1 MTEDQASIDLDAHTA
16 NELQTLYRRLQD
28 EDDISLDR
36 FANIMLVCATE
47 LYVELVGANAR
58 ALIVSEVDDTIA
70 AMSRGL
76 HG

>member
-1 MTEDQASIDLDAHTA
+1 
-16 NELQTLYRRLQD
+16 
-28 EDDISLDR
+28 
-36 FANIMLVCATE
+36 MLVCATE